1 MSNNVWVEIGSI
13 LGPHG
18 INGQVKIKSFTEV
31 PEGMFLYKNL
41 FIGNEQKPIKIK
53 LVRKIKQNLI
63 CIVEN
68 IKTRNEAETI
78 RNLIL
83 YVKRDEFPLLN
94 DNEFYQRDLLNFE
107 VFNLKRESFGFI
119 ISFNDFGG
127 GQLVEVENLN
137 KRFYLPIGETFLKN
151 INYQDREVIL
161 DIDIAFIKN

>member
-83 YVKRDEFPLLN
+83 YVKRDEFPILN

-137 KRFYLPIGETFLKN
+137 KRFYLPIGKTFLKN

>member
-1 MSNNVWVEIGSI
+1 LSNNVWVEIGSI

-53 LVRKIKQNLI
+53 LVRKIKHNLI
-63 CIVEN
+63 CTVEN

-137 KRFYLPIGETFLKN
+137 KRFYLPIGKTFLKN

-161 DIDIAFIKN
+161 DIDIAFTKN

>member
-53 LVRKIKQNLI
+53 LVRKIKHNLI
-63 CIVEN
+63 CTVEN

-83 YVKRDEFPLLN
+83 YVKRDEFPILN
-94 DNEFYQRDLLNFE
+94 YNEFYQRDLLNFE

-137 KRFYLPIGETFLKN
+137 KRFYLPIGKTFLKN

>member
-1 MSNNVWVEIGSI
+1 LSNNVWVEIGSI

-53 LVRKIKQNLI
+53 LVRKIKHNLI
-63 CIVEN
+63 CNVEN

-137 KRFYLPIGETFLKN
+137 KRFYLPIGKTFLKN
-151 INYQDREVIL
+151 INYQDKEVIL

>member
-53 LVRKIKQNLI
+53 LVRKIKHNLI
-63 CIVEN
+63 CTVEN

-137 KRFYLPIGETFLKN
+137 KRFYLPIGKTFLKN